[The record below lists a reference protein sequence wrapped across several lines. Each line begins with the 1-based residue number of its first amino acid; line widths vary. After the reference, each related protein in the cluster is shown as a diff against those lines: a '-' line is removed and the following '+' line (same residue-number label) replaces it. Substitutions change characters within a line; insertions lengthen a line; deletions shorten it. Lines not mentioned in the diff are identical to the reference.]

1 MLYKDTVLFSSVLAG
16 IKNPV
21 SREQNRHLKKGALLI
36 SVLSL
41 IGLTILPFCLVS
53 TLLVHVALKKP
64 TSPET
69 AREIVCMLHIFK
81 TSNESSDKSV
91 D

>member
-1 MLYKDTVLFSSVLAG
+1 MSKIVT
-16 IKNPV
+16 
-21 SREQNRHLKKGALLI
+21 SREVPIVKKGALLI
-36 SVLSL
+36 SVVSL
-41 IGLTILPFCLVS
+41 VGLTILPFFLVS
-53 TLLVHVALKKP
+53 TLLIHVALKKP

-69 AREIVCMLHIFK
+69 AHEIVRMLHIFK